1 MFNDP
6 ELDAIYARSI
16 LDARNYQYN
25 SNTPSKLFKLTNYD
39 PIVRGYLKAWE
50 SGCLLWDDCLEKMHE
65 SLKDDCIRLN
75 TEFGLGLTCLEESFT
90 VKQFLDVHNNY
101 LSCKPFIAIEKQNNL
116 IEAILFAAEL
126 SKRMHEAVAI
136 KLQNAP
142 PPTIIKHADGRIEVK
157 QHDLSNSEIPTQTE
171 ECIKPPKLD
180 IG

>member
-16 LDARNYQYN
+16 LDARNYQHN
-25 SNTPSKLFKLTNYD
+25 SNTPSKLFKLANYD
-39 PIVRGYLKAWE
+39 PIVRSYLKAWE

-75 TEFGLGLTCLEESFT
+75 TEFGLGFTCLEESFT
-90 VKQFLDVHNNY
+90 VKQVLDVHNNS
-101 LSCKPFIAIEKQNNL
+101 LSCKPFIDIEKQNNL

-126 SKRMHEAVAI
+126 SKHIHEAAVI

-142 PPTIIKHADGRIEVK
+142 PPIIIKHADGRIEVK
-157 QHDLSNSEIPTQTE
+157 RHDLPNPILSTQAG
-171 ECIKPPKLD
+171 ECLKP
-180 IG
+180 